1 MTEKN
6 EPISARQQD
15 KEKRRGG
22 GAAFQ
27 TAPRNRRNQQP
38 VTIQEQKV
46 QSDGQA

>member
-22 GAAFQ
+22 AALQ

-38 VTIQEQKV
+38 VTIQEQEV